1 MTTMNS
7 IRLLTN
13 ILENV
18 WITLLVEPE
27 SSEENFQDWSENSQ
41 MSRWHFCQKDT
52 NLTGRNNGKPVLILL
67 HDDPIS
73 EYTVDSMN
81 KIFIGWWGY
90 PLTIQN
96 SL

>member
-7 IRLLTN
+7 IRLIAN

-27 SSEENFQDWSENSQ
+27 SSEENFQDWFKNSQ
-41 MSRWHFCQKDT
+41 MNRWHFCQKDT
-52 NLTGRNNGKPVLILL
+52 NLTERNDGKPVLILL

-73 EYTVDSMN
+73 EYSVDTMN
-81 KIFIGWWGY
+81 KTFIDWWGY
-90 PLTIQN
+90 PSTIQN